1 MSTKLA
7 GVGHPCLRNT
17 RRRTFGIFCPRQRAV
32 VGYLA
37 GGTTGAALPSLMTP
51 RKPPGGWFYPTKPHW
66 CSKGVASSAP
76 ETNNPVTAKA
86 EPTETHVTTVENN
99 DRQVV
104 MAKPEL
110 PISLSL
116 IESSS
121 THFVQDSIKDFLRK
135 QIDLG
140 EFGIG
145 TATTGIVASFRVPED
160 LLLPMYTDKLNG
172 FHGFRPNKTVFQIMS
187 NANEF
192 QQGRLIAFWHPFRQ
206 FMPSSLRSAREN
218 SLTTITQ
225 MQRVEMDINCDSQ
238 MQIEIPWVSPSS
250 FYNLIAPGGG
260 LAGSDNIGT
269 LVIYVYAPLKT
280 GTGSNA
286 YSIKIFGHFED
297 VELVNP
303 TVNTIT
309 VTSEVATRRA
319 MRVGRGHMKT
329 NIKKK
334 KGKEESHT
342 GPISGPLSVISSVA
356 TVAGAI
362 PILTEIAAPVAWIAA
377 LGAKA
382 AATFGYS
389 APRVNEVML
398 GQPRVTLCQFGNSDH
413 PVQNVKALALTSS
426 NQVPWVAFAGTAED
440 EMALLYL
447 IRKKAW
453 VGTFSWTTSDLQGQ
467 DLKDW
472 VLAPFTWELV
482 QSVGPS
488 GTNVL
493 AAPPVSFL
501 ANLFAYYRG
510 SFEMTF
516 KFVKTMMH
524 QGRLV
529 VAFYPGLTAAGPTL
543 EDSSFVHRHI
553 IDISEGN
560 EFTLKFPYTYQTA
573 FVNTEVSYGVMSIY
587 VLNELTAPSTC
598 SSTIDVLMEVSGG
611 EDFEFAFP
619 RTKLISPYIAEGFA
633 DPQPRPPRAE
643 LRGKGHMNVEACKI
657 TPPVGVGNSSPSSQ
671 STKPAAMCIG
681 EKIMSIRQ
689 LLQVFTQA
697 QIITTSA
704 VGRITVRPGVPGL
717 MSASGAVFTGS
728 DLAEDYWSIFAP
740 MYAFWRGGMRLFF
753 TANAANAN
761 WFAAQTGTC
770 WLDSTSVA
778 DAVTYPANSNVPQLA
793 RIQLEARSMNGGLL
807 AEVPQYG
814 RVPFFLVRPNYRT
827 TLGGTAVLST
837 NDLYANQCGVTYL
850 DTTATTQVAVYR
862 AIADDTQLGGFVC
875 VLPYVKNIPM
885 PAIEPVKGD
894 VSFSSPLPISTA
906 DIPSAPK
913 STVTSGPLVAPGAA
927 RNWAV

>member
-1 MSTKLA
+1 MA
-7 GVGHPCLRNT
+7 GTGHPCLKLIPQE
-17 RRRTFGIFCPRQRAV
+17 TFGNFCLYRKAV

-37 GGTTGAALPSLMTP
+37 IGTTGAILPSLRTP
-51 RKPPGGWFYPTKPHW
+51 RKPSSGWFCPAKPQL
-66 CSKGVASSAP
+66 SSNGAAQSAP
-76 ETNNPVTAKA
+76 ETNNPVAAAA
-86 EPTETHVTTVENN
+86 EPTETHVTTVEKN

-104 MAKPEL
+104 MAKPEM

-140 EFGIG
+140 EFSIG

-172 FHGFRPNKTVFQIMS
+172 FHGFRPGKTYFQIFS
-187 NANEF
+187 NGNEF

-206 FMPSSLRSAREN
+206 FMPSSLRTAREN

-250 FYNLIAPGGG
+250 FYNLVSPGGG
-260 LAGSDNIGT
+260 LAVSDNIGT
-269 LVIYVYAPLKT
+269 LVIYVYSPLKT

-303 TVNTIT
+303 TVNTIA
-309 VTSEVATRRA
+309 VTSEVAARRA
-319 MRVGRGHMKT
+319 RRVGQGHMKA
-329 NIKKK
+329 NVKKK
-334 KGKEESHT
+334 KGKDESHT
-342 GPISGPLSVISSVA
+342 GPISGPLSVISHVA

-362 PILTEIAAPVAWIAA
+362 PLLTEVAAPVAWLTA

-382 AATFGYS
+382 AAAFGYS
-389 APRVNEVML
+389 APRVNELMVSQARAIL
-398 GQPRVTLCQFGNSDH
+398 PQFGNSDH
-413 PVQNVKALALTSS
+413 PVQNVKAVALSAA

-440 EMALLYL
+440 EMAMLYL
-447 IRKKAW
+447 IRKKAY
-453 VGTFSWTTSDLQGQ
+453 VGSFSWTTSDLQGQ

-472 VLAPFTWELV
+472 VLAPFTWEIV
-482 QSVGPS
+482 QGTGPS
-488 GTNVL
+488 GTNIY
-493 AAPPVSFL
+493 AAPPVAYL

-516 KFVKTMMH
+516 KFVKTMQH

-543 EDSSFVHRHI
+543 EDSAFVHRHI

-573 FVNTEVSYGVMSIY
+573 FVNTEVPYGVMSIY

-598 SSTIDVLMEVSGG
+598 SSTIDVLMEVSGA

-619 RTKLISPYIAEGFA
+619 RTKQISPFIDQGFA
-633 DPQPRPPRAE
+633 DPLPAPRAKKI
-643 LRGKGHMNVEACKI
+643 GSGHMNTEACKI
-657 TPPVGVGNSSPSSQ
+657 TPPVGVGNARISSQ
-671 STKPAAMCIG
+671 SSNPAAMCIG
-681 EKIMSIRQ
+681 EKVTSIRQ
-689 LLQVFTQA
+689 LLQTFIQA
-697 QIITTSA
+697 QIISTGTNS
-704 VGRITVRPGVPGL
+704 RITVRPSVPGI
-717 MSASGAVFTGS
+717 MSASAGVFAGS
-728 DLAEDYWSIFAP
+728 DLAEDYWSLLAP

-753 TANAANAN
+753 TTLATSTNVPNLGTQTTAA
-761 WFAAQTGTC
+761 
-770 WLDSTSVA
+770 WLDSTAVS
-778 DAVTYPANSNVPQLA
+778 DAVTYPANSLTPQLG
-793 RIQLEARSMNGGLL
+793 RMQIDGRSMNGGILI
-807 AEVPQYG
+807 ESPQYG

-827 TLGGTAVLST
+827 TLGGAAVKST
-837 NDLYANQCGVTYL
+837 NDLYASQTAVTCI
-850 DTTATTQVAVYR
+850 DTGTSLQIAVFR

-875 VLPYVKNIPM
+875 VLPYVKDIPM
-885 PAIEPVKGD
+885 SAIVPEQRE
-894 VSFSSPLPISTA
+894 VSFSSPHPVLAA
-906 DIPSAPK
+906 DVPSAPK
-913 STVTSGPLVAPGAA
+913 STVTSGPPANPGAA
-927 RNWAV
+927 RNWFVH